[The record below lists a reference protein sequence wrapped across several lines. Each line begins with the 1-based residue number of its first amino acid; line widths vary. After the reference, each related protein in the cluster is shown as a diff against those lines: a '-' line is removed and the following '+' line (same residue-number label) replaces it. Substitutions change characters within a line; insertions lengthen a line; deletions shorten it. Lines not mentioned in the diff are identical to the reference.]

1 MTTRET
7 PYARTRKVYVRAPV
21 GTGAVHV
28 SRVMDV
34 ARAAE
39 DAPGA
44 MFDARLADNEV
55 TDHG

>member
-1 MTTRET
+1 
-7 PYARTRKVYVRAPV
+7 
-21 GTGAVHV
+21 
-28 SRVMDV
+28 MDV